1 VGGHLGA
8 AMSANTNGSSVLH
21 LLNAIHDNAIHD
33 KASTEE
39 TPTTD
44 IRFAGRPRSPS
55 VTRNNVRALL
65 NQKDKQNARK

>member
-1 VGGHLGA
+1 
-8 AMSANTNGSSVLH
+8 MSANTNGSSVLH
-21 LLNAIHDNAIHD
+21 LLNAIHD